1 MGVSRAGAFGS
12 SGVAA
17 RVASSHADWSIRRD
31 VVIPCSDRLNHRFAE
46 VAMTSLVLSNLW
58 AWGIRRSR
66 TRSAALIGVL
76 VAGAACRDVPPPT
89 PTEPD
94 ARSALSSAAVSQDPA
109 PDPMDVAKAV
119 PGFGGYF
126 LDNGVP
132 TVYLAD
138 PSRRPDAEN
147 ALAGFLADRGF
158 TASALRV
165 RQGTYDWQQLDAW
178 HEKAWPRVL
187 SVSGAVYTDID
198 ERSNRLRFGG
208 VDAAAV
214 QNIASA
220 LAGLGIPSGAV
231 VVQRTAPIE
240 RVVTLRDRVRPVDG
254 GYQINFFPTPA
265 SPLTLVC
272 TLGFNVV
279 KNGVNS
285 FITNSHCTNHQGGT
299 TPGTDYYQ
307 PTRGGLVVNPN
318 NFIGIEVEDP
328 EYEVVN
334 CTQDFQLAAQCRYS
348 DASRAAYAAG
358 VPFQLGRIA
367 RTTTRYQDT
376 PTQPDPVTGDPV
388 RVPVLEVDPV
398 NPFFR
403 ITKEQKRSIIG
414 DEANKVGRT
423 TGWTFG
429 PVIETCINTLVLG
442 TVPPIIQRCQD
453 RVRADV
459 AGGDSGS
466 PVFGRITPRGDVR
479 LFGILWGGSVADE
492 EVTFVFSPM
501 AGIHR
506 ELGDFKTHQ

>member
-1 MGVSRAGAFGS
+1 MRVSRALALALSGAT
-12 SGVAA
+12 A
-17 RVASSHADWSIRRD
+17 RVASSHAVWSIRRD
-31 VVIPCSDRLNHRFAE
+31 VVIPCSDRPNHRFAE
-46 VAMTSLVLSNLW
+46 VGMPSLVVSGLL
-58 AWGIRRSR
+58 GRRTRRSR
-66 TRSAALIGVL
+66 ARGAVAIGVL
-76 VAGAACRDVPPPT
+76 LASAACQDVPPPS

-94 ARSALSSAAVSQDPA
+94 ARFAVSPAAVSDDPA
-109 PDPMDVAKAV
+109 PDPLDVAKVV

-132 TVYLAD
+132 TVYLTD
-138 PSRRPDAEN
+138 PSRRPEAEN

-165 RQGTYDWQQLDAW
+165 RQASYDWSQLDAW

-187 SVSGAVYTDID
+187 AVSGAVYTDID
-198 ERSNRLRFGG
+198 ERNNRLRFGG

-214 QNIASA
+214 QNIVSA
-220 LAGLGIPSGAV
+220 LAGLGIPSGATV
-231 VVQRTAPIE
+231 VEQTAPIE
-240 RVVTLRDRVRPVDG
+240 RVVTLQSRVRPVDG
-254 GYQINFFPTPA
+254 GYQINFFATPA

-307 PTRGGLVVNPN
+307 PTRGLVANPA

-328 EYEVVN
+328 AYEVVN
-334 CTQDFQLAAQCRYS
+334 CTVDFQLPAQCRYS
-348 DASRAAYAAG
+348 DASRAEYAAG
-358 VPFQLGRIA
+358 VPFQLGHIA

-388 RVPVLEVDPV
+388 RVPVLDVDPV
-398 NPFFR
+398 NPFFT
-403 ITKEQKRSIIG
+403 IKNEQKRSVVG
-414 DEANKVGRT
+414 DEVNKVGRT
-423 TGWTFG
+423 TGWTYG
-429 PVIETCINTLVLG
+429 PVIETCINTIVLG

-453 RVRADV
+453 RVRGDV

-466 PVFGRITPRGDVR
+466 PVFGRITARGDVR
-479 LFGILWGGSVADE
+479 LFGILWGGSVADD

-506 ELGDFKTHQ
+506 ELGDFKTH